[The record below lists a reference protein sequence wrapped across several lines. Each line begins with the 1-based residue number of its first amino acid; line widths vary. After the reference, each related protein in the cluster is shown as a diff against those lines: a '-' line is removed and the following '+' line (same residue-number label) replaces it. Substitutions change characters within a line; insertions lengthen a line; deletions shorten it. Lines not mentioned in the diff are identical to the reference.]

1 MGSCAVSITPNNVIP
16 LNEIGNIFLF
26 INNGFKVKND
36 APTRL
41 NSWLDLV
48 LENNNIVINIQSSS
62 NFSNSDHNSVLFNL
76 KNTKQVNQKY
86 NVVKIQQYNK
96 ANILRLNIAL
106 AQIKSSLLTSSYTLD
121 EKYSTLTKMF
131 LENINKTIEEKIFKR
146 NQRRSI
152 PKYFT
157 KCLTFKN
164 KLWTLYKKFPHIHG
178 PNIEKK
184 AYEL

>member
-1 MGSCAVSITPNNVIP
+1 
-16 LNEIGNIFLF
+16 
-26 INNGFKVKND
+26 
-36 APTRL
+36 
-41 NSWLDLV
+41 
-48 LENNNIVINIQSSS
+48 
-62 NFSNSDHNSVLFNL
+62 
-76 KNTKQVNQKY
+76 
-86 NVVKIQQYNK
+86 
-96 ANILRLNIAL
+96 
-106 AQIKSSLLTSSYTLD
+106 
-121 EKYSTLTKMF
+121 MF

-152 PKYFT
+152 PKYLT